1 MGNYGDLK
9 FPEGIMVARRSEMSA
24 EWKVRFAIPIQA
36 FTKLLFSF
44 YDVLKATNCTFQ
56 EVDNIFR
63 LAVGIAVYDEFF
75 SCMCA
80 AEFLCALNVF
90 ARHTSS
96 RITFMTLTNVG
107 RSRGDVTSHQYIFQ
121 TFGFLKAK
129 TGGSL
134 KILHNSGCCCMVVQC
149 SRTMLDKLLSVGW
162 YVTTNGTVV
171 HLLFFILDEVF
182 SVNTT
187 CFVKT
192 MVNARIVVTP
202 LFQMT
207 FQLPKLFLV
216 VCSLE
221 QMRFIWRAWLYEILL
236 VQCLGRQLCG
246 DRY

>member
-1 MGNYGDLK
+1 
-9 FPEGIMVARRSEMSA
+9 
-24 EWKVRFAIPIQA
+24 
-36 FTKLLFSF
+36 
-44 YDVLKATNCTFQ
+44 
-56 EVDNIFR
+56 
-63 LAVGIAVYDEFF
+63 
-75 SCMCA
+75 
-80 AEFLCALNVF
+80 
-90 ARHTSS
+90 
-96 RITFMTLTNVG
+96 
-107 RSRGDVTSHQYIFQ
+107 
-121 TFGFLKAK
+121 
-129 TGGSL
+129 
-134 KILHNSGCCCMVVQC
+134 
-149 SRTMLDKLLSVGW
+149 MLDKLLSVGW